1 MFFRHLPFS
10 FHISR
15 LTLWFQWMVFKVNI
29 VIIDPIK
36 IDMVLQVAL
45 FCGVVMIVLI

>member
-1 MFFRHLPFS
+1 VVSVDGVQML
-10 FHISR
+10 
-15 LTLWFQWMVFKVNI
+15 VNI